1 MKVGD
6 VVRNKNAHR
15 FMNNSR
21 GVFLGLRTFVNQDE
35 DAWKVG
41 GVKEEEFY
49 VCAMV
54 WWYGDS
60 KPRSIQTSLLEVI
73 SNVE

>member
-1 MKVGD
+1 MKPGD

-21 GVFLGLRTFVNQDE
+21 GVFLGMRTFVNQNE
-35 DAWKVG
+35 GAWKVG
-41 GVKEEEFY
+41 GIKEEEFY

-54 WWYGDS
+54 LWFGDT
-60 KPRSIQTSLLEVI
+60 KPRSIQTNLIEVI
-73 SNVE
+73 NNVE